1 MSRRVP
7 GNPHPLSLGRHSPDL
22 VREEAR
28 LRNPIP
34 EAEDLVDAAAPPSLR
49 VLDAYFLH
57 RAVLGPLLGV
67 PEEAVTKRLG
77 TVVVRARAELAPVE
91 IAVLAA
97 RADLYL
103 PGAWPDVAD
112 GWAEVVGALAA
123 PPLTPA
129 PTPASPSP
137 RGLHDWNGYGGFSDD
152 GREYVVRLTAQR
164 DGRLHLPPMPWTN
177 VIANERRR
185 RRRHPEDPIDAA
197 IDLSAPDDPA
207 ATAVTRS
214 EASRAWQAVR
224 ELPADRRQALELRF
238 IHELS
243 AREIGQVM
251 GRSEAAV
258 RVLIHRALAS
268 VRSRLAP

>member
-1 MSRRVP
+1 VFWKGRGPKAAVSVVP
-7 GNPHPLSLGRHSPDL
+7 FDADRPQVEAAKRDVAAFEPLYRKYVPHIYSLALYETRDPH
-22 VREEAR
+22 A
-28 LRNPIP
+28 
-34 EAEDLVDAAAPPSLR
+34 AEDLTELVFLR
-49 VLDAYFLH
+49 ALDALPRFH
-57 RAVLGPLLGV
+57 ERG
-67 PEEAVTKRLG
+67 EA
-77 TVVVRARAELAPVE
+77 
-91 IAVLAA
+91 
-97 RADLYL
+97 
-103 PGAWPDVAD
+103 
-112 GWAEVVGALAA
+112 
-123 PPLTPA
+123 
-129 PTPASPSP
+129 PASTF
-137 RGLHDWNGYGGFSDD
+137 RVWLYAIA
-152 GREYVVRLTAQR
+152 R
-164 DGRLHLPPMPWTN
+164 N